1 VIAHFLKPGGTFCI
15 VEIHPLSS
23 VFDDI
28 DGELKATESYFDSGP
43 AETETVETYADGLPL
58 PPHVEHNWRW
68 PLSKVVTSL
77 CDAGL
82 RIERLKEM
90 PGDVRQRLPMMV
102 RGDDGYWHLPGDPLP
117 LLFSCVATRPV

>member
-15 VEIHPLSS
+15 VEIHPLIS
-23 VFDDI
+23 VFDEI

-43 AETETVETYADGLPL
+43 VATDTAETYADNLALPG
-58 PPHVEHNWRW
+58 HVEHNWRW
-68 PLSKVVTSL
+68 PLSRVVTALS
-77 CDAGL
+77 DAGL
-82 RIERLKEM
+82 HIERLREF

-117 LLFSCVATRPV
+117 LLFSCVATKPT